1 MNING
6 GIYVGVDRRGV
17 FCLEVRE
24 GENELG
30 QALCDEV
37 EGRVPPGLREH

>member
-37 EGRVPPGLREH
+37 ERSAVERIWHV